1 MGYRSASRPGV
12 GMNEEMEPEIL
23 SYREFKNRETLLAWQ
38 RRRRAH
44 ELQAGE
50 PHKVRSREFKHLP
63 RVVPG
68 SGALSPPR

>member
-1 MGYRSASRPGV
+1 
-12 GMNEEMEPEIL
+12 MNEEMEAEVL

-44 ELQAGE
+44 ESQAGE
-50 PHKVRSREFKHLP
+50 SHEARSREFTHLP
-63 RVVPG
+63 RGVPG